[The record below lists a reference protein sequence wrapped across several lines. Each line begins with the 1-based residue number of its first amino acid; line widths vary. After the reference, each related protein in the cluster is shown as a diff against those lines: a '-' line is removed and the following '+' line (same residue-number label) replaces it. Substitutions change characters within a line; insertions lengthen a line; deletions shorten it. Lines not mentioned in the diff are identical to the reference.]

1 MITAT
6 ALAVGSLTAERSGS
20 GSAVITVLR
29 NAGAALGPAVL
40 GTVAITRYHDRL
52 GALGTSPIRDSVIA
66 GVSTARHLHDT
77 AMLTHIQS
85 AYISGMSLLLA
96 ISAGICALSMGS
108 SPSLANT
115 PRRTRPRDPSR
126 NPRPRRSAPE
136 HRHC

>member
-1 MITAT
+1 M
-6 ALAVGSLTAERSGS
+6 
-20 GSAVITVLR
+20 ITVLR

-66 GVSTARHLHDT
+66 GVSVAQHLHDT

-96 ISAGICALSMGS
+96 ISAGICALSMGLVS
-108 SPSLANT
+108 ITSKHPAQD
-115 PRRTRPRDPSR
+115 PAQRPEQEPQAQTL
-126 NPRPRRSAPE
+126 RP
-136 HRHC
+136 